1 MTRFIIATCALF
13 TCVAGCAR
21 TPHTAPT
28 ENPAS
33 LPGPSTMQVSGL
45 IKSAHFDVDGHIQ
58 AQVRSEAIAAEPL
71 RSRYRGEMTLVL
83 NQGGR
88 TLIDLNTV
96 VEGEY
101 DGSPT
106 GGITQAINRL
116 LDAIAATGPLEQLT
130 PTTRPTTNPGSGVSD

>member
-1 MTRFIIATCALF
+1 MRRFIVVTCALF
-13 TCVAGCAR
+13 TFIAGCAE
-21 TPHTAPT
+21 TPHRAPT
-28 ENPAS
+28 EQPAS
-33 LPGPSTMQVSGL
+33 LPGPSTVQVSGL
-45 IKSAHFDVDGHIQ
+45 IKSAHFDVNGHIQ
-58 AQVRSEAIAAEPL
+58 AQVRSEAVAPKPL

-88 TLIDLNTV
+88 TLIDLSTV

-130 PTTRPTTNPGSGVSD
+130 PTTRPTTNAGSGVSD